1 MPKKGVFL
9 ILFFVIAAIFYYS
22 WIPDPSFNK
31 ETYLPNWLLNWSNK
45 YYNLRTCIPFIA
57 VGFLL
62 EDIAHQM
69 SSIEYYNKSL
79 NFIQNIAI
87 SIIIVC
93 VAEGGQILI
102 QKRNPDLI
110 DVFYGILGSFIG
122 GLLYYLQVMLCSFK
136 RFRNEK

>member
-1 MPKKGVFL
+1 MSKKGVFL
-9 ILFFVIAAIFYYS
+9 ILFFVIALIFYYS

-31 ETYLPNWLLNWSNK
+31 ETYLPKWILNWSNE

-62 EDIAHQM
+62 EDIAQQM

-110 DVFYGILGSFIG
+110 DVFYGILGSLIG
-122 GLLYYLQVMLCSFK
+122 GIGYNLVTMLFSFK
-136 RFRNEK
+136 RVRNEK

>member
-22 WIPDPSFNK
+22 WIPDPGFSK
-31 ETYLPNWLLNWSNK
+31 ETYLPKWILNWSNE

-122 GLLYYLQVMLCSFK
+122 GLLYYLQAMLCSFK

>member
-1 MPKKGVFL
+1 MPK
-9 ILFFVIAAIFYYS
+9 
-22 WIPDPSFNK
+22 WI
-31 ETYLPNWLLNWSNK
+31 LNWSNE

-69 SSIEYYNKSL
+69 SSVEYYNKSL

-122 GLLYYLQVMLCSFK
+122 GLLYYLLTMLCDLK

>member
-1 MPKKGVFL
+1 
-9 ILFFVIAAIFYYS
+9 
-22 WIPDPSFNK
+22 
-31 ETYLPNWLLNWSNK
+31 
-45 YYNLRTCIPFIA
+45 

-62 EDIAHQM
+62 EDIAQQM

-110 DVFYGILGSFIG
+110 DVFYGILGSLIG
-122 GLLYYLQVMLCSFK
+122 GIGYNLVTMLFSFK
-136 RFRNEK
+136 RVRNEK

>member
-1 MPKKGVFL
+1 MSKKGVFL

-45 YYNLRTCIPFIA
+45 YYNLRTCIPFIV

-62 EDIAHQM
+62 EDIAQQM
-69 SSIEYYNKSL
+69 SSIEYSNKSL

-122 GLLYYLQVMLCSFK
+122 GLGYYLVTLLFSFK
-136 RFRNEK
+136 KVRNEK

>member
-1 MPKKGVFL
+1 MSKKGVLL

-22 WIPDPSFNK
+22 WIPDPSFSK
-31 ETYLPNWLLNWSNK
+31 ETYLPIWLLNWSNE

-62 EDIAHQM
+62 EDFAQQM

-110 DVFYGILGSFIG
+110 DVFYGILGSLIG
-122 GLLYYLQVMLCSFK
+122 GLGYYVVTILFGFK
-136 RFRNEK
+136 RVKNEK

>member
-1 MPKKGVFL
+1 MSKKGVFL

-22 WIPDPSFNK
+22 WIPDPSFSK
-31 ETYLPNWLLNWSNK
+31 ETYLPKWLLNWSNE
-45 YYNLRTCIPFIA
+45 YYNLRTCIPFMA

-62 EDIAHQM
+62 EDIAQQM

-122 GLLYYLQVMLCSFK
+122 GLGYYLVTILFSFK
-136 RFRNEK
+136 KVRNEK

>member
-22 WIPDPSFNK
+22 WIPDPGFSK
-31 ETYLPNWLLNWSNK
+31 ETYLPKWILNWSNE

-122 GLLYYLQVMLCSFK
+122 GLSYYLQAMLCSFK

>member
-22 WIPDPSFNK
+22 WIPDPGFSK
-31 ETYLPNWLLNWSNK
+31 ETYLPKWILNWSNE

>member
-22 WIPDPSFNK
+22 WIPDPGFSK
-31 ETYLPNWLLNWSNK
+31 ETYLPKWILNWSNE

-69 SSIEYYNKSL
+69 NSIEYYNKSL

>member
-1 MPKKGVFL
+1 MSKQGVFL
-9 ILFFVIAAIFYYS
+9 ILFFVIGTIFYYS
-22 WIPDPSFNK
+22 WIPDPSFSK
-31 ETYLPNWLLNWSNK
+31 ETYLPKWLLNWSNK

-57 VGFLL
+57 IGFLL
-62 EDIAHQM
+62 EDLAQQM
-69 SSIEYYNKSL
+69 SSLEYFNKSL

-110 DVFYGILGSFIG
+110 DVLYGILGSLIG
-122 GLLYYLQVMLCSFK
+122 GLLYYLFTMLFSFK
-136 RFRNEK
+136 KVRNEK

>member
-1 MPKKGVFL
+1 MSRKGVLL

-45 YYNLRTCIPFIA
+45 YYNLRTCIPFVA

-62 EDIAHQM
+62 EDLAQQI
-69 SSIEYYNKSL
+69 SSLEYLNKGL
-79 NFIQNIAI
+79 NFLQNIAI

-122 GLLYYLQVMLCSFK
+122 GLGYYLVTILFSFK
-136 RFRNEK
+136 KVRNEK

>member
-22 WIPDPSFNK
+22 WIPDPGFSK
-31 ETYLPNWLLNWSNK
+31 ETYLPKWILNWSNE

-69 SSIEYYNKSL
+69 SSVEYYNKSL

-122 GLLYYLQVMLCSFK
+122 GLLYYLLTMLCDLK